1 MLCIY
6 HRMQELSTKEV
17 GCSVTATWARDYRQD
32 CWQHGV
38 SSVPWRYPLGQQC
51 DLISTADQKK
61 KACLSAETWM
71 HGLATLNHISSYGFT
86 LFFQNMQTGLV
97 SSLVCNH
104 KLAKAGTD
112 DPRLSE
118 ILGNTVTDK
127 VCSSTS
133 HSSKCSKLTPQ
144 AQHTASHIMRT
155 ARLSAPD
162 HDSREPRGLQH
173 VHFNSIP

>member
-1 MLCIY
+1 MGRNHPKSHPIPPT
-6 HRMQELSTKEV
+6 HSPIQGVESTPKTGAGIRKGPKSCLARTLRNDAPGV
-17 GCSVTATWARDYRQD
+17 KKNAPNQNLQQQQKVCTA
-32 CWQHGV
+32 C
-38 SSVPWRYPLGQQC
+38 
-51 DLISTADQKK
+51 TA
-61 KACLSAETWM
+61 LPS
-71 HGLATLNHISSYGFT
+71 HPNHISSYGYT